1 MSDTED
7 KLVKTL
13 PLLQMTGGEWG
24 NFLNVKV
31 REEEIMEMQK
41 HEQTGRPLGSASFV
55 EGLENVLGRFLK
67 PKKAGGKP
75 KNENK

>member
-1 MSDTED
+1 MLDTED

-13 PLLQMTGGEWG
+13 PLLQMTGGEWED
-24 NFLNVKV
+24 FLNVKV

-55 EGLENVLGRFLK
+55 DGLEKCIRSLLETEEGGRETK
-67 PKKAGGKP
+67 
-75 KNENK
+75 ERE